1 MCRSH
6 LIIGILC
13 ELALAHRSLT
23 DTEEHFTNG
32 VAHKGNLGLSLLL
45 SKVCANL
52 IPSHTDFALL
62 SSFRFQYIYR
72 PSIK

>member
-13 ELALAHRSLT
+13 ELALARRSLA

-32 VAHKGNLGLSLLL
+32 VAHKANLGLSVL

-62 SSFRFQYIYR
+62 SSFRFQFIYR